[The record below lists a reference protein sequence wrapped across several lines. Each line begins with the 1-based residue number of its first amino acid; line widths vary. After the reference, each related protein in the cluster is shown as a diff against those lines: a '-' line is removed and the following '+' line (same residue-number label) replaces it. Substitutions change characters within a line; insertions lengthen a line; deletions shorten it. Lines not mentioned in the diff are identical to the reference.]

1 MKPYRKL
8 FNNSFQRA
16 IAPDAHRFYKRFY
29 EILIAADPQ
38 IAELF
43 AKTDVER
50 LIVMLTQ
57 SMTHIMSFSATLK
70 PDSGIKKI
78 AQMHGRG
85 KLCIPEKYYDI
96 WLDCMLKTVE
106 EFDPKY
112 DENIEISWQVLMAPG
127 IAYMKSFASG
137 NKKHNDEERRQHKRL
152 IRYLNVIEES
162 TGKLL
167 GYTGDIHYSGL
178 LLVSRSEIPLQ
189 VDIPVWIEVPGDAGI
204 KERVPLVIN
213 GVWTQMNINPVFY
226 NTGCWIVGPSPNDI
240 SKLEKLIEELNL

>member
-16 IAPDAHRFYKRFY
+16 IVPDSHSFYKRFY

-57 SMTHIMSFSATLK
+57 SMTYIMSFSATLK
-70 PDSGIKKI
+70 PGSEIKKI
-78 AQMHGRG
+78 AKMHGRG
-85 KLCIPEKYYDI
+85 KLCIPKQYYDI

-106 EFDPKY
+106 EFDPKF
-112 DENIEISWQVLMAPG
+112 DENIETSWQVLMAPG

-137 NKKHNDEERRQHKRL
+137 KREHKDEERRKHKRL
-152 IRYLNVIEES
+152 IRYLNIIEES

-189 VDIPVWIEVPGDAGI
+189 VDIPVWIEVPGETGI
-204 KERVPLVIN
+204 KDRVPLIIN

-226 NTGCWIVGPSPNDI
+226 NTGCWLVDPSPNDI
-240 SKLEKLIEELNL
+240 GKIEKLIKELAP